1 MNILDIIALAK
12 AGYTAKDVKELMTLE
27 TANED
32 ISSKE
37 SEEVPD
43 RSKKEDIDYKA
54 LYEKS
59 IEEINTLKADKEK
72 TASELKEAQI
82 NNTNDNISSDIIV
95 KEKPIDVWTN
105 FFKER

>member
-27 TANED
+27 MNED
-32 ISSKE
+32 TTSKE
-37 SEEVPD
+37 SKEVPNND
-43 RSKKEDIDYKA
+43 SEKEVDYKA

-59 IEEINTLKADKEK
+59 IEEINTLKADNEK
-72 TASELKEAQI
+72 TASELKEVQI
-82 NNTNDNISSDIIV
+82 KNTNDDISNDMII